1 MLPLNNAFFFQAA
14 TGILA
19 NSLLLLFR
27 IITLF
32 LNHRTKL
39 TNLITCHL
47 ALVHIVMF
55 LTILF
60 SLSPDLFSSLDFQN
74 GFKCKVFFYMYRVMR
89 SLSIY
94 TTSLLSVFQAIIISP
109 SESWLVSLSCN
120 SYQISYTVA
129 SSNGNQTK
137 LTALNKH
144 CSLSSINS
152 IVSGLFFTLTISS
165 DVSFVGL
172 MVVSSAYMMILLF
185 RHQRQSRYLHSTSLS
200 SGITPE
206 KKSHQN
212 HPSAD
217 TFFCGHVLDELYHV
231 IFPFLVGVN
240 NLIILGLQ
248 RILVNVYA
256 IVSPLVLT
264 GYDKR
269 IINILQLYFFLL
281 FSTPQQHMEVP
292 SPGVKLELWLQAY
305 ATAIAM

>member
-1 MLPLNNAFFFQAA
+1 MASNVRYFSTC
-14 TGILA
+14 TGWWGASPSIPHP
-19 NSLLLLFR
+19 FW
-27 IITLF
+27 
-32 LNHRTKL
+32 
-39 TNLITCHL
+39 
-47 ALVHIVMF
+47 V
-55 LTILF
+55 F
-60 SLSPDLFSSLDFQN
+60 S
-74 GFKCKVFFYMYRVMR
+74 R
-89 SLSIY
+89 
-94 TTSLLSVFQAIIISP
+94 LLSSAPVNPGWSGLDIHSEITSHYIFVF
-109 SESWLVSLSCN
+109 SWCLSLSCN

-269 IINILQLYFFLL
+269 IINILQC
-281 FSTPQQHMEVP
+281 M
-292 SPGVKLELWLQAY
+292 
-305 ATAIAM
+305 

>member
-94 TTSLLSVFQAIIISP
+94 TTSLLSVLQAIIISP
-109 SESWLVSLSCN
+109 SESWLVRFRHTFRNYITHIFVFSWCLSLSCN
-120 SYQISYTVA
+120 IYQISYTVA

-269 IINILQLYFFLL
+269 IINILQC
-281 FSTPQQHMEVP
+281 M
-292 SPGVKLELWLQAY
+292 
-305 ATAIAM
+305 

>member
-264 GYDKR
+264 VSNFTLNNNLFKHS
-269 IINILQLYFFLL
+269 IFISIFASNILIVKIFL
-281 FSTPQQHMEVP
+281 
-292 SPGVKLELWLQAY
+292 SPL
-305 ATAIAM
+305 

>member
-109 SESWLVSLSCN
+109 SESWLVRFRHTFRNYITLYFS
-120 SYQISYTVA
+120 
-129 SSNGNQTK
+129 
-137 LTALNKH
+137 LNKH

-269 IINILQLYFFLL
+269 IINILQC
-281 FSTPQQHMEVP
+281 M
-292 SPGVKLELWLQAY
+292 
-305 ATAIAM
+305 

>member
-109 SESWLVSLSCN
+109 SESWLVRFRHTFRNYITLYFCLLMVPQFVLQYLPN
-120 SYQISYTVA
+120 LLHCGFFQWEP
-129 SSNGNQTK
+129 NQTD
-137 LTALNKH
+137 
-144 CSLSSINS
+144 SS
-152 IVSGLFFTLTISS
+152 
-165 DVSFVGL
+165 
-172 MVVSSAYMMILLF
+172 
-185 RHQRQSRYLHSTSLS
+185 Q
-200 SGITPE
+200 
-206 KKSHQN
+206 
-212 HPSAD
+212 
-217 TFFCGHVLDELYHV
+217 
-231 IFPFLVGVN
+231 
-240 NLIILGLQ
+240 
-248 RILVNVYA
+248 
-256 IVSPLVLT
+256 
-264 GYDKR
+264 
-269 IINILQLYFFLL
+269 
-281 FSTPQQHMEVP
+281 
-292 SPGVKLELWLQAY
+292 
-305 ATAIAM
+305 

>member
-269 IINILQLYFFLL
+269 IINILQFITFNL
-281 FSTPQQHMEVP
+281 QQKNH
-292 SPGVKLELWLQAY
+292 
-305 ATAIAM
+305 

>member
-269 IINILQLYFFLL
+269 IINILQFSIHSAKKFILSFF
-281 FSTPQQHMEVP
+281 
-292 SPGVKLELWLQAY
+292 
-305 ATAIAM
+305 

>member
-89 SLSIY
+89 RLSIY
-94 TTSLLSVFQAIIISP
+94 TTSLLSVLQAIIISP

-264 GYDKR
+264 VSNFTLNNNLFKHS
-269 IINILQLYFFLL
+269 IFISIFASNILIVKIFL
-281 FSTPQQHMEVP
+281 
-292 SPGVKLELWLQAY
+292 SPL
-305 ATAIAM
+305 